1 MFSHTRN
8 KSSVTMQEWVAAL
21 PDSSEESTKEEKL
34 VGEEGPV
41 EENDNLTLGAEGMNN
56 IHFQ

>member
-1 MFSHTRN
+1 
-8 KSSVTMQEWVAAL
+8 MQEWVAAL

-56 IHFQ
+56 IHFQWK